1 MDLPQTSEASLTPVS
16 STPQRRSNQQR
27 RIELLAVAAFVL
39 VNLLAPVLC
48 GELYPFTVSPMFS
61 DQPSAYCTYE
71 ILASDGKS
79 LELEPFG
86 LHLVYDGNPPGLGM
100 GIVPRS
106 TLHEF
111 GEVCDERIVLDRVRQ
126 TMQDAAIVGPLTVK
140 RTHVE
145 GGANQLKTTT
155 QEWTVTGAESL

>member
-1 MDLPQTSEASLTPVS
+1 MNQLEAKPEMPEPEPPLGK
-16 STPQRRSNQQR
+16 NC

-39 VNLLAPVLC
+39 LNLLAPILC

-71 ILASDGKS
+71 IFDSNGK
-79 LELEPFG
+79 ELDPELFG

-100 GIVPRS
+100 GIVPRP

-111 GEVCDERIVLDRVRQ
+111 GEVCDEQTVANQVRQ
-126 TMQDAAIVGPLTVK
+126 TMRDADVVGPLTVK

-145 GGANQLKTTT
+145 GGEPRLKTTT
-155 QEWTVTGAESL
+155 QEWIVNKAAFEAQTP